1 VPGGHNFN
9 NYANVNLIVSTA
21 VSQRVDAVWPG
32 ALVNTAMQKL
42 RIVTCGISGGR
53 TLTRPLR
60 DARRFPSTR
69 SYPVPRSSRTPRKF
83 RILFLRSR
91 ASFCRAVPNP
101 TVTIRNFCI
110 AVG

>member
-1 VPGGHNFN
+1 MPGGHNFN

-60 DARRFPSTR
+60 DARRFHSTR

-83 RILFLRSR
+83 RILSIVQG
-91 ASFCRAVPNP
+91 SFSVVQQPGKK
-101 TVTIRNFCI
+101 IGI
-110 AVG
+110 ALQRQT